1 MAKEQNNK
9 SNTTKDTEFQISL
22 SVEEIGKI
30 DRNIRNVENIETQNN
45 DSVASGIILLN
56 ICARCQNEFKPT
68 NSMTYET
75 LCVSC
80 LGKNQNIVEKNM
92 SDRITFDAT
101 NTPATKTALTE
112 ERVIHTTEYMHKDI
126 PDGTEICL
134 LKYPLTLKEW
144 NQILRNQEIIAKL
157 PEMLKIFLTETI
169 GATLDDKIEKKVK
182 MMVKTELDK
191 I

>member
-9 SNTTKDTEFQISL
+9 SNTTKDTEFKMSL
-22 SVEEIGKI
+22 SVEKIGKM

-45 DSVASGIILLN
+45 DFIARGIILFN
-56 ICARCQNEFKPT
+56 ICTKCQNEFKPT

-80 LGKNQNIVEKNM
+80 LDKNQGIIKKNI

-101 NTPATKTALTE
+101 DTIIAKTALTE
-112 ERVIHTTEYMHKDI
+112 ERMMHTTEYMHKDI
-126 PDGTEICL
+126 PDGTEVCL
-134 LKYPLTLKEW
+134 LKQPLTLKEW
-144 NQILRNQEIIAKL
+144 NQILQNQEIVAKL
-157 PEMLKIFLTETI
+157 PEMLKTFLTEKI
-169 GATLDDKIEKKVK
+169 GMTLDDKIEKKVK
-182 MMVKTELDK
+182 IMLKTGLDK

>member
-9 SNTTKDTEFQISL
+9 PNTTKDTEFKISL
-22 SVEEIGKI
+22 SVEDINNI

-45 DSVASGIILLN
+45 DSVVSGIILLN

-80 LGKNQNIVEKNM
+80 LGKNQGIIKKNIL
-92 SDRITFDAT
+92 DRITFDAT
-101 NTPATKTALTE
+101 NTPATKTALTK

-134 LKYPLTLKEW
+134 LKHPLTLKEW

-182 MMVKTELDK
+182 MIVKTGLDK